1 MREVRVVKAAVI
13 VYPGSNCD
21 RDVRVALARATG
33 FEPLAVWHRENE
45 FPQVDLIVLPGGF
58 SYGDYLRPGAV
69 AAHSPIIREIRNRA
83 EKGVPVLGICN
94 GFQILTETGLLPGAL
109 LQNAG
114 IKFIC
119 RDVHLR
125 VESSES
131 PFTKAYRAGEVLHI
145 PIAHHEGNYF
155 VDPETLDNLEGDGR
169 IAFRYCDP
177 EGVVN
182 EDANPNGSIGN
193 IAGVFSKD
201 RRILGMM
208 PHPERLVESLLGG
221 EDGKRMF
228 EGLVAAFS

>member
-1 MREVRVVKAAVI
+1 MKAAVI

-21 RDVRVALARATG
+21 RDVRVALANATG
-33 FEPLAVWHRENE
+33 TEPLAVWHRESE

-58 SYGDYLRPGAV
+58 SYGDYLRPGAM
-69 AAHSPIIREIRNRA
+69 AAHSPVIREIRRRA
-83 EKGVPVLGICN
+83 EKGVSVLGICN

-125 VESSES
+125 VETSES
-131 PFTKAYRAGEVLHI
+131 PFTEAYRSGEVLRI

-155 VDPETLDNLEGDGR
+155 ADPKTLDALEGDDR

-177 EGVVN
+177 KGTVD
-182 EDANPNGSIGN
+182 EDANPNGSICN

-201 RRILGMM
+201 HRILGMM
-208 PHPERLVESLLGG
+208 PHPERLAEPLLGG

>member
-1 MREVRVVKAAVI
+1 MKAAVI

-21 RDVRVALARATG
+21 RDVRVALANATG
-33 FEPLAVWHRENE
+33 AEPLAVWHRESE
-45 FPQVDLIVLPGGF
+45 FPDVDLIVLPGGF
-58 SYGDYLRPGAV
+58 SYGDYLRPGAM
-69 AAHSPIIREIRNRA
+69 AAHSPAIREIRRRA
-83 EKGVPVLGICN
+83 EKGVSVLGICN

-125 VESSES
+125 VETSES
-131 PFTKAYRAGEVLHI
+131 PFTEAYRSGEVLRI

-155 VDPETLDNLEGDGR
+155 ADPKTLDELAGEGQ

-177 EGVVN
+177 EGTVD
-182 EDANPNGSIGN
+182 EDANPNGSICN
-193 IAGVFSKD
+193 IAGVFSKG

-208 PHPERLVESLLGG
+208 PHPERLAESLLGG

>member
-33 FEPLAVWHRENE
+33 LEPLAVWHRESE

-155 VDPETLDNLEGDGR
+155 VGPETLDNLEGDGR

>member
-1 MREVRVVKAAVI
+1 MKAAVI

-21 RDVRVALARATG
+21 RDVRVALANATG
-33 FEPLAVWHRENE
+33 AEPIAVWHRESE
-45 FPQVDLIVLPGGF
+45 FPDVDLIVLPGGF
-58 SYGDYLRPGAV
+58 SYGDYLRPGAM
-69 AAHSPIIREIRNRA
+69 AAHSPAIREIRRRA
-83 EKGVPVLGICN
+83 EKGVSVLGICN

-125 VESSES
+125 VETSES
-131 PFTKAYRAGEVLHI
+131 PFTEAYRSGEVLRI
-145 PIAHHEGNYF
+145 PIAHHDGNYF
-155 VDPETLDNLEGDGR
+155 ADPKTLDELEGEGQ

-177 EGVVN
+177 EGTVD
-182 EDANPNGSIGN
+182 EDANPNGSICN

-208 PHPERLVESLLGG
+208 PHPERLAESLLGG